1 MYMTHPILH
10 DPVFLSIPSRP
21 ATKSDLPIARD
32 LVETLMAYADH
43 CAGLAANMIGESV
56 CILAVMDGARP
67 LVMMNPEIVKHAA
80 KSYRTEEGCLSLA
93 GVRTVERYAS
103 ITVRY
108 RDEQFRKQRGTFS
121 GLTAEA
127 IQHEMDHFAGR
138 LV

>member
-1 MYMTHPILH
+1 MTHPILH
-10 DPVFLSIPSRP
+10 DPIFLSIPSRP
-21 ATKSDLPIARD
+21 ATKDDFPIARD
-32 LVETLMAYADH
+32 LVDTLVALSDH

-67 LVMMNPEIVKHAA
+67 LVMMNPEIVKHSA
-80 KSYRTEEGCLSLA
+80 KTYRTEEGCLSLA
-93 GVRTVERYAS
+93 GVRPVERYAS
-103 ITVRY
+103 ITVRW
-108 RDEQFRKQRGTFS
+108 RDEHFRKQRGTFS

>member
-1 MYMTHPILH
+1 MTHPILH

-21 ATKSDLPIARD
+21 ATKDDLPIARD
-32 LVETLMAYADH
+32 LVDTLVALSDH

-67 LVMMNPEIVKHAA
+67 LVMMNPEIVKHSA
-80 KSYRTEEGCLSLA
+80 KTYRTEEGCLSLA
-93 GVRTVERYAS
+93 GVREVTRYAS

-108 RDEQFRKQRGTFS
+108 RDEHFRKQRGTFS
-121 GLTAEA
+121 SLTAEA

>member
-1 MYMTHPILH
+1 MTHPILH

-21 ATKSDLPIARD
+21 ATKDDLPIARD
-32 LVETLMAYADH
+32 LVDTLVALSDH

-67 LVMMNPEIVKHAA
+67 LVMMNPEIVKHSA
-80 KSYRTEEGCLSLA
+80 KTYRTEEGCLSLA

-108 RDEQFRKQRGTFS
+108 RDEQFHKQRGTFS

>member
-1 MYMTHPILH
+1 MTHPILH
-10 DPVFLSIPSRP
+10 DPIFLSIPSRP
-21 ATKSDLPIARD
+21 ATKDDFPIARD
-32 LVETLMAYADH
+32 LAETLRAHADH
-43 CAGLAANMIGESV
+43 CVGLAANMIGESV
-56 CILAVMDGARP
+56 CILAVMDGAKV

-103 ITVRY
+103 ITVRW
-108 RDEQFRKQRGTFS
+108 RDEHFRKQRGTFS

>member
-1 MYMTHPILH
+1 MTHPILH

-21 ATKSDLPIARD
+21 ATKSDLPLARD
-32 LVETLMAYADH
+32 LAETLRAHADH
-43 CAGLAANMIGESV
+43 CVGLAANMIGESV
-56 CILAVMDGARP
+56 CVLAVLDGALP

-108 RDEQFRKQRGTFS
+108 RDEHFRKQRATFS
-121 GLTAEA
+121 GLVAEA

-138 LV
+138 LI

>member
-1 MYMTHPILH
+1 MQQPILH
-10 DPVFLSIPSRP
+10 APIFLSIPSRP
-21 ATKSDLPIARD
+21 ATKEDLPLARD
-32 LVETLMAYADH
+32 LADTLLAHADH
-43 CAGLAANMIGESV
+43 CAGLAANMIGASV
-56 CILAVMDGARP
+56 CILAVMDGAKV

-108 RDEQFRKQRGTFS
+108 RDEHFRKQRGTFS
-121 GLTAEA
+121 SLTAEA

>member
-1 MYMTHPILH
+1 MEKPILH

-32 LVETLMAYADH
+32 LVDTLVALSDH

-56 CILAVMDGARP
+56 CILAVMDGAKV
-67 LVMMNPEIVKHAA
+67 LVMMNPEIVKHSA

-93 GVRTVERYAS
+93 GVREVERYAS
-103 ITVRY
+103 ITLRY
-108 RDEQFRKQRGTFS
+108 RDEHFRKQRAAFS